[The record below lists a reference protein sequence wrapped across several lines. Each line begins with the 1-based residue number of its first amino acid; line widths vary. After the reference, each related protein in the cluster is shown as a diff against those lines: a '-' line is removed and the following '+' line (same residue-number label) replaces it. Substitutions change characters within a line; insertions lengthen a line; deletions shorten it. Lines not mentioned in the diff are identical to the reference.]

1 MRYLTLIFAFAP
13 ILMGCD
19 RLHEIDETP
28 PASPRGITTI
38 SLDNAVQLN
47 WLHNTEPDLDGYR
60 IWVSDRFDGRYE
72 LIGTTRTNEFI
83 DRGAKNGITYYYGL
97 TAFDFVGNESP
108 LSKEVVYDTPRPE
121 GFNVRLNNFR
131 QNPNASGYDFS
142 TYSVGPYDDD
152 YTDVFYEYVNGRSYL
167 NVWSDTDIQGMGYT
181 RSLDDIS
188 VAPTSGWAPSKSV
201 EAIAG
206 HTYVIWT
213 WDDHYAKI
221 RLIEVRS
228 SYIIFDWA
236 YQTAKG
242 NPELRKLGGIRVR
255 QIRPRDEAKRY

>member
-1 MRYLTLIFAFAP
+1 MRHLIA
-13 ILMGCD
+13 ILAAATILAGCD
-19 RLHEIDETP
+19 KLYEVDDTP

-38 SLDNAVQLN
+38 SLDNAIQLN

-60 IWVSDRFDGRYE
+60 VWVSERYDGRYV
-72 LIGTTRTNEFI
+72 LIGTTGKNEYV

-97 TAFDFVGNESP
+97 TAFDFAGNESP
-108 LSKEVVYDTPRPE
+108 MSKDVVYDTPRPE
-121 GFNVRLNNFR
+121 GYNVRLNNFR
-131 QNPNASGYDFS
+131 QLPNSSGYDFS
-142 TYSVGPYDDD
+142 TFSVGPYDDD

-188 VAPTSGWAPSKSV
+188 VAPNSGWAPSKSV
-201 EAIAG
+201 EAIPG

-213 WDDHYAKI
+213 WDDHYAKL
-221 RLIEVRS
+221 RVTDVRS
-228 SYIIFDWA
+228 THVLFDWA

-242 NPELRKLGGIRVR
+242 NPELRKSGGKGVR
-255 QIRPRDEAKRY
+255 QIRPSNEVRR